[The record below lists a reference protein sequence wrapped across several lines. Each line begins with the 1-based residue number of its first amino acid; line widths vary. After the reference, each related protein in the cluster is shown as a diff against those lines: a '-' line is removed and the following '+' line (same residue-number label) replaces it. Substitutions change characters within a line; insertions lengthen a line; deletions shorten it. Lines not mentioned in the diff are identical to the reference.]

1 MEPILQ
7 ALLAA
12 FPSSVRDGDRVRLT
26 EPGGAIRLFV
36 PRAPWDP
43 QLDMGLLLPFV
54 PALDTSLTL
63 DACHLRTRFVRTVD
77 AIEAARNLAEGK
89 DVEANANVFAVE
101 AARQLAPQWAPYGV
115 PSAWIGPGHEDLL
128 RMSANAAPADAEP
141 LLALCRVG
149 AFLALGNRAEARV
162 WMDVAA
168 NLTEPRLRKAMVEL
182 RAKLA
187 DA

>member
-1 MEPILQ
+1 MDALLK

-12 FPSSVRDGDRVRLT
+12 FPSSVLDGGAVRLT

-36 PRAPWDP
+36 PRAAWDP

-54 PALDTSLTL
+54 PALDTALSL

-77 AIEAARNLAEGK
+77 AIEAARGIAEGK
-89 DVEANANVFAVE
+89 DVEANANLFAVE
-101 AARQLAPQWAPYGV
+101 AAKQLASQWAPYGV

-141 LLALCRVG
+141 LIALIRVG
-149 AFLALGNRAEARV
+149 AFLTLGDKPEARV

-168 NLTEPRLRKAMVEL
+168 NLAEPRLRRALGTL
-182 RAKLA
+182 RENLA